1 MAFDKTGTLTRG
13 GSVVTTI
20 VAAPGWTERE
30 VLAQAAAIERFSEH
44 PLARAVMA
52 KAQNEGIE
60 VPEARDFQAL
70 PGAGARAV
78 VGEVSLYVG

>member
-1 MAFDKTGTLTRG
+1 
-13 GSVVTTI
+13 
-20 VAAPGWTERE
+20 
-30 VLAQAAAIERFSEH
+30 
-44 PLARAVMA
+44 MA

-78 VGEVSLYVG
+78 VGEVSLYVGSPTLFQQLGARVPAELSDKIDELRDSGHTVVFVGTDEEV